1 MTQIGSISS
10 ATAIPQTAAPQTAIP
25 QNASAEA
32 LPVDQ
37 VPPTGES
44 APEAGSTSDAAD
56 VSSSSTSTRN
66 SKDADDADS
75 KRTESVES
83 LQRQI
88 AELQKQ
94 LAQAREELGDVRGS
108 NLGDEQKGTLAGAL
122 QVQIAMLNTSLMS
135 LMMKLA
141 EAIANENGKILDQTG
156 GRLPPQT

>member
-1 MTQIGSISS
+1 MTQIGSINP
-10 ATAIPQTAAPQTAIP
+10 ATSIPQTAVP

-37 VPPTGES
+37 AMPTGEADS
-44 APEAGSTSDAAD
+44 EAGSTSAATDA
-56 VSSSSTSTRN
+56 SSSGTSTKN
-66 SKDADDADS
+66 SKETDDADS

-94 LAQAREELGDVRGS
+94 LVQARQELGDVRGS
-108 NLGDEQKGTLAGAL
+108 NLGEEQKGTLAGAL